1 MPPINFKANFIR
13 NTNIQQVINNSYVA
27 KQVALVELDTKDK
40 NDISALK
47 TVADKWENKTQGYT
61 RCIYYDATKDFK
73 FSDTTEHYY
82 AITLQN
88 KNHKYLQPENILG
101 LALFS
106 KHNNGS
112 TNELKWLQVNP
123 DTNYNNKPKPN
134 NRFFKNIGRSLVN
147 FIKEVSDKTINVY
160 SDADAIDFYEKL
172 GFIHKKGKSMS
183 MYFPK

>member
-13 NTNIQQVINNSYVA
+13 NTNIQQAINSSYA
-27 KQVALVELDTKDK
+27 PKQVALVELDTNDK
-40 NDISALK
+40 NDISALR
-47 TVADKWENKTQGYT
+47 TVADKWENTTQGYT
-61 RCIYYDATKDFK
+61 RCIYYDATKNFK

-88 KNHKYLQPENILG
+88 KNYKYLQPENILG

-123 DTNYNNKPKPN
+123 DINYNKSKQN
-134 NRFFKNIGRSLVN
+134 NRLLKNIGRSLVN
-147 FIKEVSDKTINVY
+147 FIKEASDKTISVY